1 MSSNIKARPTRVP
14 DSQLF
19 YTQDSL
25 SFVRSLMSELE
36 DEIKAKAKQLILDDG
51 RNTITEDDM
60 RRAADEIL
68 GPVDDENVDP
78 DVTDA

>member
-1 MSSNIKARPTRVP
+1 
-14 DSQLF
+14 
-19 YTQDSL
+19 
-25 SFVRSLMSELE
+25 MSELE